1 MSARLKWHGHANF
14 EIITPGTNI
23 LIDPWFDGNPAADC
37 SSSDMDKVDLVAITH
52 DHGDHLG
59 QAVDICK
66 NTGAH
71 VAAQV
76 ELGGWF
82 RKQGVAQE
90 KILNGIGF
98 NIGGTVE
105 FKGIKITMTQAFHSC
120 TAGTPVGFIFT
131 LEDGKCV
138 YHAGDTSVFSG
149 MQLWGEM
156 FDIHTAILPTGGV
169 FTMDSPQAALA
180 CKLLGCKKVVPMH
193 WGTFPALEQDTQEFE
208 RRLKVAAPGTELISM
223 SSGQEISL

>member
-14 EIITPGTNI
+14 EIITPETNI

-37 SSSDMDKVDLVAITH
+37 SASDIEKADLVAITH
-52 DHGDHLG
+52 DHADHIG

-71 VAAQV
+71 LAAQV
-76 ELGGWF
+76 ELAGWCQ
-82 RKQGVAQE
+82 KQGMAQE

-131 LEDGKCV
+131 LKDGHCI
-138 YHAGDTSVFSG
+138 YHAGDTSIFSS
-149 MQLWGEM
+149 MQLWGGM

-180 CKLLGCKKVVPMH
+180 CKLLGCKRVIPMH
-193 WGTFPALEQDTQEFE
+193 WGTFPALEQDTKEFE
-208 RRLKVAAPGTELISM
+208 RCLKDSAPETELVSM